1 MATDRREASFTRATL
16 VPLLKA
22 AGRSGVLVGG
32 QALAVWVDYFG
43 IAAAWASADDALI
56 TRDVDFLGDR
66 ALAEAVA
73 KAVPARTI
81 FPPRRALTALVAQ
94 VEILRPDN
102 TCLNVDVIAR
112 VVGLDAAAIRRRA
125 VEIEFPQSGEKVRFA
140 VMHPVDVLSS
150 RLANLVKPRG
160 RQSPAGVR
168 QLQLAIQVV
177 RQFIARVADE
187 DAAAGGQVRA
197 LKAIEAV
204 VRLAASNAGRKA
216 RKSYGIDFLDAI
228 PADHIRSGRFQQL
241 RWPRL
246 LAQLRNEG

>member
-1 MATDRREASFTRATL
+1 M
-16 VPLLKA
+16 
-22 AGRSGVLVGG
+22 LVGG

-43 IAAAWASADDALI
+43 IATAWASADDALI

-66 ALAEAVA
+66 ALAQAVA

-102 TCLNVDVIAR
+102 TYLNVDVIAK

-125 VEIEFPQSGEKVRFA
+125 VEIEFAQPGEKVYFA

-150 RLANLVKPRG
+150 RLANLVRLRG
-160 RQSPAGVR
+160 KQSPAGVR
-168 QLQLAIQVV
+168 QLQLAIRVV
-177 RQFIARVADE
+177 RQFIERVAGEDE
-187 DAAAGGQVRA
+187 ASSGQLRA

-204 VRLAASNAGRKA
+204 ARLAASNAGRKA
-216 RKSYGIDFLDAI
+216 RKLYGIDFLDAI
-228 PADHIRSGRFQQL
+228 PAGHIRSERFQKR

-246 LAQLRNEG
+246 LAQLRNEV